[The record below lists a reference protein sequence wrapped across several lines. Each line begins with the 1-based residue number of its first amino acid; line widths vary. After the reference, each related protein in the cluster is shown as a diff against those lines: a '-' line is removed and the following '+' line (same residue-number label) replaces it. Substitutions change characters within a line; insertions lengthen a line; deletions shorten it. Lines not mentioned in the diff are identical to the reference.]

1 MYQLPEK
8 GCIRLKH
15 ILQLIDVSKSTWWKG
30 VKDGRFPQ
38 PLRFGSRLTMWRVED
53 IRRLI
58 EQGNCKWN

>member
-38 PLRFGSRLTMWRVED
+38 PVRFGTRLTMWRVED

-58 EQGNCKWN
+58 EQGNCQWK

>member
-38 PLRFGSRLTMWRVED
+38 PVRFGSRLTMWRVED

>member
-15 ILQLIDVSKSTWWKG
+15 ILQLIDGSKSTWWKG

-38 PLRFGSRLTMWRVED
+38 PVRFGTRLTMWRVDD

-58 EQGNCKWN
+58 EQGNCQWK

>member
-38 PLRFGSRLTMWRVED
+38 PVRFGSRLTMWSVED

-58 EQGNCKWN
+58 EQGNCKWK

>member
-38 PLRFGSRLTMWRVED
+38 PVRFGSRLTMWRVED
-53 IRRLI
+53 IRMLI

>member
-15 ILQLIDVSKSTWWKG
+15 ILQLIDISKSTWWKG

-38 PLRFGSRLTMWRVED
+38 PVRFGSRLTMWRAED

>member
-15 ILQLIDVSKSTWWKG
+15 ILQLIDISKSTWWKG

-38 PLRFGSRLTMWRVED
+38 PVRFGSRLTMWRVED

>member
-38 PLRFGSRLTMWRVED
+38 PIKFGTGLTMWRVED
-53 IRRLI
+53 IRKLT
-58 EQGNCKWN
+58 EQGNCKWK

>member
-38 PLRFGSRLTMWRVED
+38 PVRFGSRLTMWRVED
-53 IRRLI
+53 IKRLI

>member
-38 PLRFGSRLTMWRVED
+38 PVRFGSRLTMWHVED
-53 IRRLI
+53 IKRLI